1 VYYFLPHKFLFDFVA
16 DAASMET
23 KGTNLWRSIRPG
35 WLLAG
40 LIILGFVVGLVGDLF
55 FPCPRSLPA
64 ACGSVTATDLLAQNN
79 GIVVYLHQFYQLFT
93 SILVTDSAL
102 DAGFNAVAVLILD
115 RLTDDA
121 FNMPRY
127 FLIFFLTAILG
138 NLLTLFK
145 GPQYASAGASG
156 GIFGL
161 IAAVFSFSWAKE
173 NRIEITTLVFFLI
186 VFVGSSF
193 FIPNVNY
200 VAHLGGAIG
209 GFIAGPLLYLN
220 LKPKISNYMEIS
232 KSSSMTI
239 KLTIA
244 LIASLT
250 IGSVVQFA
258 LFVL

>member
-1 VYYFLPHKFLFDFVA
+1 
-16 DAASMET
+16 MET
-23 KGTNLWRSIRPG
+23 QRTVLWGNIRPG

-40 LIILGFVVGLVGDLF
+40 LIILGFVLGLIGDLF
-55 FPCPRSLPA
+55 FPCPISLPS
-64 ACGSVTATDLLAQNN
+64 ACGSFTATDLLAQSN

-93 SILVTDSAL
+93 SILVTDSPI

-115 RLTDDA
+115 RLTDDT
-121 FNMPRY
+121 FNPPRY

-138 NLLTLFK
+138 NLLTLLK

-161 IAAVFSFSWAKE
+161 IAAVFSFSWARE

-193 FIPNVNY
+193 LIPDVNY

-209 GFIAGPLLYLN
+209 GFIAGPLLYFS
-220 LKPKISNYMEIS
+220 LKPKLSNYLETS
-232 KSSSMTI
+232 KSSSITI

-244 LIASLT
+244 LIALFT

-258 LFVL
+258 LFVA